1 MLKVNESAPIW
12 PANAQ
17 SQLRRRTAVSIAP
30 KLTACGRQKF
40 NAIASTIPAP
50 STEQVRCKKTARTR
64 RVSYGSLIIAFP
76 ERRTVDI
83 LLTSALL
90 TAAGVAVYCA
100 RRVILMFVFAIL
112 FTYLIDPVVKFLQRH
127 SLFFRNLRGPAVV
140 EVYLTFVL
148 LMALAGYT
156 FAPSLATSTAR
167 VLDEAPTFLN
177 SLSSGDIASDLR
189 GKYGW
194 SEAQELRF
202 RAFLARHKQDIQ
214 SLVPTVDRHLSNAA
228 QMFACLLLIPILAI
242 FFLRDGRR
250 FVDALIRLLFHT
262 DRHPKI
268 QALVGQLHLM
278 LTQYIRAQLLLCVFS
293 FVFYSAAMLV
303 LRFPH
308 AIALGILGGLL
319 EFIPVVGWTSTFAAV
334 VGVGIL
340 NHSHWVWMAA
350 LLGVWRVIQDYFAT
364 PRIMGR
370 HLKIHPLAAIFAVLV
385 GAEIGGI
392 VGIYLAVPLMAS
404 MRVIWRVEKS
414 QTTQRHHSLPGEDVE
429 VPSTLVE

>member
-1 MLKVNESAPIW
+1 M
-12 PANAQ
+12 
-17 SQLRRRTAVSIAP
+17 
-30 KLTACGRQKF
+30 
-40 NAIASTIPAP
+40 
-50 STEQVRCKKTARTR
+50 
-64 RVSYGSLIIAFP
+64 AFP

-83 LLTSALL
+83 LLTTALL
-90 TAAGVAVYCA
+90 TAVGVAVYCA

-148 LMALAGYT
+148 LIAFAGYT
-156 FAPSLATSTAR
+156 FAPSLAASTAR

-202 RAFLARHKQDIQ
+202 RAFLSRHKQDIQ
-214 SLVPTVDRHLSNAA
+214 SLVPTVDRYLSSAA
-228 QMFACLLLIPILAI
+228 QIFGYLLLIPILAI
-242 FFLRDGRR
+242 FFLRDGPRI
-250 FVDALIRLLFHT
+250 VDVLIRLLFPA

-268 QALVGQLHLM
+268 HALVTELHLM
-278 LTQYIRAQLLLCVFS
+278 LTQYIRVQLLLCLLS

-308 AIALGILGGLL
+308 AIVFGILGGLL

-334 VGVGIL
+334 VSVGIL
-340 NHSHWVWMAA
+340 SHSHWVWMAT
-350 LLGVWRVIQDYFAT
+350 LLCIWRVIQDYFAA
-364 PRIMGR
+364 PRIMGS

-385 GAEIGGI
+385 EAEIGGI
-392 VGIYLAVPLMAS
+392 VGICLAVPMMALFCI
-404 MRVIWRVEKS
+404 VWRSIAEERQKRGCVSDRQAAASGASNFVETAIS
-414 QTTQRHHSLPGEDVE
+414 
-429 VPSTLVE
+429 

>member
-40 NAIASTIPAP
+40 NAIASTIPAR

-64 RVSYGSLIIAFP
+64 PVSYGSLIMAFP

-83 LLTSALL
+83 LLTTALL
-90 TAAGVAVYCA
+90 TAVGVAVYCA

-177 SLSSGDIASDLR
+177 SLSTGDIASDLR

-228 QMFACLLLIPILAI
+228 QMFGCLLLIPILAI
-242 FFLRDGRR
+242 FFLRDGRHI
-250 FVDALIRLLFHT
+250 VDVLIRLLFHT

-278 LTQYIRAQLLLCVFS
+278 LTQYIRAQLSLCVLS
-293 FVFYSAAMLV
+293 FVFYSAAMLA

-350 LLGVWRVIQDYFAT
+350 LLGIWRVIQDYFAA

-370 HLKIHPLAAIFAVLV
+370 HLKLHPLAAIFAALV
-385 GAEIGGI
+385 GAEIGESS
-392 VGIYLAVPLMAS
+392 AS
-404 MRVIWRVEKS
+404 TS
-414 QTTQRHHSLPGEDVE
+414 QYR
-429 VPSTLVE
+429 